1 MKKTDKIAALSDI
14 GKKRKNNEDTSY
26 AGVSPYGVLLVVA
39 DGMGGH
45 RKGEVAS
52 KIVSDSLSVPF
63 ANEKHMF
70 TAHRAKKFFH
80 KCLKSA
86 NKEIYNMALSAEEY
100 KEMGTT
106 LVSAIVAQ
114 KETVVFSVGDS
125 RCYIVDQ
132 NDVLKQVTTDQTYVE
147 MLFESGRITKEEMSS
162 HPQKNLLVNAVGITP
177 DVSNVEEYVIK
188 NEDYKTL
195 FLCSDGL
202 YNMVSD
208 KDIEKT
214 LTIQGLTTKEK
225 AKSLLKQ
232 ALNNGGNDNIAI
244 VIWEN

>member
-1 MKKTDKIAALSDI
+1 
-14 GKKRKNNEDTSY
+14 
-26 AGVSPYGVLLVVA
+26 
-39 DGMGGH
+39 
-45 RKGEVAS
+45 
-52 KIVSDSLSVPF
+52 
-63 ANEKHMF
+63 
-70 TAHRAKKFFH
+70 
-80 KCLKSA
+80 
-86 NKEIYNMALSAEEY
+86 MALSAEEY

>member
-1 MKKTDKIAALSDI
+1 
-14 GKKRKNNEDTSY
+14 
-26 AGVSPYGVLLVVA
+26 
-39 DGMGGH
+39 
-45 RKGEVAS
+45 
-52 KIVSDSLSVPF
+52 
-63 ANEKHMF
+63 
-70 TAHRAKKFFH
+70 
-80 KCLKSA
+80 
-86 NKEIYNMALSAEEY
+86 
-100 KEMGTT
+100 
-106 LVSAIVAQ
+106 
-114 KETVVFSVGDS
+114 
-125 RCYIVDQ
+125 
-132 NDVLKQVTTDQTYVE
+132 
-147 MLFESGRITKEEMSS
+147 MSS